1 MERALEP
8 SLTIGRLFGIRIS
21 LSANLA
27 IVFVLVMW
35 TLAVGYFPAQQ
46 ASSSDA
52 VLWAL
57 AILGSLCFFGSVLVH
72 ELAHSVVAL
81 HHGIP
86 VARITLF
93 IFGGVAQIGREASTP
108 RMEAEI
114 AIAGPAASFVL
125 TMLFA
130 SLYLITAEPLWPIA
144 TLCLWLAIV
153 NGSLAVFNMIP
164 GFPLDG
170 GRVFRALLWSITGD
184 YRHATRVSS
193 LVGQGFAM
201 LLVFY
206 GFTVAIGPEGMLLAG
221 LWPAMVGFFIYNA
234 AAGSWRMVKLSEE
247 LKQVTVENV
256 MVRDVA
262 SVPAALSVQQF
273 VDGYLAQ
280 QRHLRFPVLD
290 EDQLIGTVGLEE
302 VRSLPIDRRE
312 GTVLRSLVR
321 DLEQHPPLE
330 AGERGDRALERFSEA
345 GVEALPVVE
354 GDRLVGM
361 LRREDLLGVVQVR
374 GMLSR

>member
-8 SLTIGRLFGIRIS
+8 SLSIGRLFGIQIR

-35 TLAVGYFPAQQ
+35 TLSAGYFPAQQ

-57 AILGSLCFFGSVLVH
+57 ATLGSLCFFGSVLVH

-81 HHGIP
+81 RHGIP
-86 VARITLF
+86 VTRITLF
-93 IFGGVAQIGREASTP
+93 ILGGVAQIGREASTP

-125 TMLFA
+125 TVLFA
-130 SLYLITAEPLWPIA
+130 SVYLLTAEALWPLA
-144 TLCLWLAIV
+144 TLCLWLAVV

-170 GRVFRALLWSITGD
+170 GRVFRALVWSITGD

-193 LVGQGFAM
+193 LAGQGVAM

-206 GFTVAIGPEGMLLAG
+206 GFMVATSPGGMLLAG
-221 LWPAMVGFFIYNA
+221 VWPAMVGFFIYNA
-234 AAGSWRMVKLSEE
+234 AASSWRMVKLSEG

-262 SVPAALSVQQF
+262 SVSAILSVQQF
-273 VDGYLAQ
+273 VDGYLGQ
-280 QRHLRFPVLD
+280 QRHIRFPVLEGD
-290 EDQLIGTVGLEE
+290 HLLGTVGVEE
-302 VRSLPIDRRE
+302 VSSLPVDQRE
-312 GTVLRSLVR
+312 GTALGSLVR

-330 AGERGDRALERFSEA
+330 PGERGDRALERFSEA
-345 GVEALPVVE
+345 GVEVLPVVE

-361 LRREDLLGVVQVR
+361 LRREDLLGVVR
-374 GMLSR
+374 ALRA